1 MKNYFEKFSSQVK
14 RHKVVVKNFGYLSI
28 LQLLSIVLPLITFPY
43 LIEVLG
49 TGLYGKVIFA
59 QAIAMLF
66 SNLMSYGFDIS
77 AVKTVSENRNDKT
90 KLSKIFSS
98 VMTLKTIFWS
108 LSLLILILLINI
120 VPKLNADPWLFI
132 FSFALTFNQLLLPQ
146 WFFQGIEKMKYITMV
161 NLVSRVSFA
170 VLIFVFVR
178 NESQYLYVPILNGI
192 GAFLGG
198 IISLRIVFSKE
209 KIKYTIPSLQNLKE
223 SLIDGS
229 AMFGFKVAGVI
240 KTQTN
245 TLLLGF
251 LVDYTMVT
259 NYNLAQKV
267 SNVLTTIFTNFSAV
281 FFPEI
286 AKSKDINLG
295 KKAVKLSFIS
305 SVVVYVV
312 VALFLKEVILWWK
325 PELVLAANLFW
336 IMGAFVPLYA
346 VASFLGNSILV
357 AHGYQ
362 ILHLIT
368 TAWTTFVY
376 LGVIIYLYF
385 TNGINVYSLAITMFI
400 SQFLSTV
407 HKYYYCKRL
416 KLL

>member
-120 VPKLNADPWLFI
+120 VPKLNADSWLFI

-229 AMFGFKVAGVI
+229 AMFGFKIAGVI

-281 FFPEI
+281 FFPKI
-286 AKSKDINLG
+286 AKNKDINLG

-312 VALFLKEVILWWK
+312 VAVFLKEVILWWK

-376 LGVIIYLYF
+376 LGVILYLYF